1 MLLNAILALAA
12 KSVGS
17 TPEPYYVKC
26 RSIYDHAVRAA
37 RTSADPVLLATTVLL
52 KEMNPGADFS
62 AAAGLFRF
70 NGAGLA
76 QASWWAHLR
85 MTPRFL
91 LNDLETWSC
100 WDWECAR
107 IMGQ

>member
-12 KSVGS
+12 KSIGS

-85 MTPRFL
+85 MSL
-91 LNDLETWSC
+91 
-100 WDWECAR
+100 
-107 IMGQ
+107 